1 MIGFCFGAKQYE
13 RLNNIVKYTM
23 IDDVIFGAF
32 FTLIFLIFSK
42 PFTTI
47 FLHEEALIDQSALF
61 LRIMCLSAPMLGI
74 INTVTAYYQALGKA
88 MNSLVI
94 TMLRNIILFIPEVII
109 LNALFG
115 LNGAI
120 ASQPV
125 VETALAMICLGM
137 YLISRRNTCFSESRN
152 VLAS

>member
-1 MIGFCFGAKQYE
+1 
-13 RLNNIVKYTM
+13 
-23 IDDVIFGAF
+23 
-32 FTLIFLIFSK
+32 
-42 PFTTI
+42 
-47 FLHEEALIDQSALF
+47 
-61 LRIMCLSAPMLGI
+61 MLGI

-94 TMLRNIILFIPEVII
+94 TMLRNITLFIPGVII